1 MTHQIAMKERV
12 TGVMERF
19 DACVAVVT
27 GAGAGIGRATS
38 ERLAQEKASVVLLD
52 KDGAAAERA
61 ASSIRSRGG
70 RAVAAEADVRRLDDL
85 AKAKDAAL
93 SEFGKVTHLVNNAGV
108 ITMHGLDELT
118 EENWDLVLDVNLK
131 GQFLTA
137 KTFAPAIAAAGGGAI
152 VNLSTIEAMIV
163 AASGPHCQPHYNA
176 SKGGV
181 HMLTKALAHELAGS
195 NIRVNAVAPA
205 GVATTFAGRD
215 PDAAEDPARFAP
227 RMLIP
232 RRARPEEVAAAIAFL
247 LSDDASFITGVDLP
261 VDGGYLVH

>member
-1 MTHQIAMKERV
+1 MA
-12 TGVMERF
+12 RF
-19 DACVAVVT
+19 EGSVAVVT
-27 GAGAGIGRATS
+27 GAGNGIGRAVS
-38 ERLAQEKASVVLLD
+38 ERLAGEGAGVVLLD
-52 KDGAAAERA
+52 LNETAAQESAGRIT
-61 ASSIRSRGG
+61 ASGG
-70 RAVAAEADVRRLDDL
+70 KALAVRADVRSSADLDR
-85 AKAKDAAL
+85 ARQAAL
-93 SEFGKVTHLVNNAGV
+93 AEYGKITHLVNNAGL

-131 GQFLTA
+131 GQFLAA

-152 VNLSTIEAMIV
+152 VNLSTVEAMIV

-195 NIRVNAVAPA
+195 NIRVNAVAP
-205 GVATTFAGRD
+205 GPVDTGFAGRD
-215 PDAAEDPARFAP
+215 PSKQENTARFAA

-232 RRARPEEVAAAIAFL
+232 RRARPQEIAAAVAFL
-247 LSDDASFITGVDLP
+247 LSEDASFITGVDLP